1 MSNKTWLASTPT
13 PPFDIGLTMAEIM
26 RDLDPGWERTSVWY
40 ADDESVPAAPAAV
53 A

>member
-1 MSNKTWLASTPT
+1 MSNKTWLASTPP

-26 RDLDPGWERTSVWY
+26 RDLDSGWERTSVWY
-40 ADDESVPAAPAAV
+40 DGASAPAAV